1 MKHRRVNCNNISENF
16 DEKEW
21 KNTLKK
27 AHDFAICE
35 SDKVKQ
41 QIENIIKDIDPVEL
55 LSHISLLS
63 QFIPEGEPELNQ
75 DLRDKPTLHFLA
87 GLCLKSENLDYRTI
101 RQVFYFLFTGY
112 YFSKCEK
119 GACFRS

>member
-87 GLCLKSENLDYRTI
+87 GLCLKSENLENY
-101 RQVFYFLFTGY
+101 
-112 YFSKCEK
+112 
-119 GACFRS
+119 